1 MTPRELIAALARLG
15 VRVNL
20 KDNGGLRL
28 QGPKSSL
35 AEAADLVKS
44 IKAEL
49 IEYLVRLGDRHRND
63 LDNMVEVE
71 RGVWTN
77 PSATDLVKDIISGES
92 INDLVEAEQPQR
104 PPGRLVYGM
113 TKAGRLCELPRK
125 EADELRDPV
134 THVTAE
140 NWNDWYLRTA
150 GDAIT
155 KQNTK
160 KTAEQILPGMEAA

>member
-1 MTPRELIAALARLG
+1 MTPRETIITLARLG

-20 KDNGGLRL
+20 KDDGGLRL
-28 QGPKSSL
+28 EGPKSSL

-63 LDNMVEVE
+63 LDNLVEIE
-71 RGVWTN
+71 PGVWTN

-104 PPGRLVYGM
+104 PTGRAIYGM
-113 TKAGRLCELPRK
+113 TKHGRLCELPRK
-125 EADELRDPV
+125 ESDELRDPV
-134 THVTAE
+134 THLTAE
-140 NWNDWYLRTA
+140 GWDDWYPRTA
-150 GDAIT
+150 GDVIT
-155 KQNTK
+155 KRHSK
-160 KTAEQILPGMEAA
+160 KTADQHLPGVEAA